1 MNNKSTKCLHALQ
14 KSGVE
19 KIFEAYKWVQE
30 HRHEFN
36 KEVYGPVLVEV
47 YMFKIMLLEPFG
59 LLTWSVKLLVKLQ
72 VNVSDRQHAAYL
84 EGQVARYT
92 WKVILDI

>member
-1 MNNKSTKCLHALQ
+1 MHNKNSKCLHALQ

-47 YMFKIMLLEPFG
+47 YI
-59 LLTWSVKLLVKLQ
+59 
-72 VNVSDRQHAAYL
+72 R
-84 EGQVARYT
+84 
-92 WKVILDI
+92 DIS